1 MNNNFTDSENRNYN
15 NINDTEN
22 NNIVTDN
29 MVKFCVNISS
39 NFLNNECV
47 NNVNDGVPFID
58 NFLFGGRDGDS
69 IDF

>member
-1 MNNNFTDSENRNYN
+1 
-15 NINDTEN
+15 
-22 NNIVTDN
+22 